1 MDDVGIEYQTVL
13 GYPPVEFVHLAA
25 DLGCHAI
32 SMKAST
38 GPYNA
43 ANPYGYGDFSFLED
57 VGGRRQMAAALRERA
72 TRANVVT
79 MDADLGRS
87 FDQFAAFAEAA
98 ADRGLQ
104 TTLEFAN
111 SLPLVDIMLALP
123 AGAAGRRRG
132 SHAVPRR
139 RGHARADLRPAG
151 GRGRPRR
158 PRPGQG

>member
-57 VGGRRQMAAALRERA
+57 VGGRRQMAAALRER
-72 TRANVVT
+72 
-79 MDADLGRS
+79 DAS
-87 FDQFAAFAEAA
+87 Q
-98 ADRGLQ
+98 RGH
-104 TTLEFAN
+104 
-111 SLPLVDIMLALP
+111 D
-123 AGAAGRRRG
+123 GRRSRPQLRSVRG
-132 SHAVPRR
+132 VRR
-139 RGHARADLRPAG
+139 SG
-151 GRGRPRR
+151 GRPR
-158 PRPGQG
+158 PADHP